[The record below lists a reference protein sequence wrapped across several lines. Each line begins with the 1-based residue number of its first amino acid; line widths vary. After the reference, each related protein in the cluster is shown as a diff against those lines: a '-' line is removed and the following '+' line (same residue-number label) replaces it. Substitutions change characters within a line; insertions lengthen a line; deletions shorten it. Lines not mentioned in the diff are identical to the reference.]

1 MPSTSQHVSLRG
13 AGFIILGA
21 ALIQWSAAL
30 VQPAFSSLGPTA
42 TSGWRFLWG
51 AMILLVATRPA
62 LRQWRRE
69 QWRAAVVLGV
79 TVAFMNVCFY
89 QAISRIPLGSAVT
102 IEFLGPLC
110 VAVLGR
116 RSARH
121 LLFVALA
128 AAGVV
133 LLSHPGG
140 GVTLVGALFA
150 MGSGLGWGGYVFAA
164 AKVGGATTGF
174 GGLAVSMSVSALVT
188 MPWTLSR
195 VATLEHH
202 PSLALRLIVVGLMS
216 IVLGFAAEL
225 LALRRLSPAAA
236 GVLMSLDPAIAFV
249 FGALLLHEH
258 ATALVV
264 VGLVLVVVSGVGVTM
279 DRTAPEE
286 IVPQ

>member
-1 MPSTSQHVSLRG
+1 MTSQNHRVSLTG

-30 VQPAFSSLGPTA
+30 VQPAFASLGPAA

-51 AMILLVATRPA
+51 ALILLGATRPA
-62 LRQWRRE
+62 LRAWRRE
-69 QWRAAVVLGV
+69 QWRAALVLGV

-110 VAVLGR
+110 VAVVGR
-116 RSARH
+116 RSGRH
-121 LLFVALA
+121 LLFAALA

-150 MGSGLGWGGYVFAA
+150 LGSGLGWGGYVFAA
-164 AKVGGATTGF
+164 AKVGGATSGF

-188 MPWTLSR
+188 LPWSMSR
-195 VATLEHH
+195 VMTLEHH
-202 PSLALRLIVVGLMS
+202 PSLAVRLAVVGLMS

-258 ATALVV
+258 ATFLVV
-264 VGLVLVVVSGVGVTM
+264 LGLVLVVVSGVGVTM
-279 DRTAPEE
+279 DRTTPEE

>member
-1 MPSTSQHVSLRG
+1 M
-13 AGFIILGA
+13 
-21 ALIQWSAAL
+21 IQWSAAL
-30 VQPAFSSLGPTA
+30 VQPAFAALGPTA
-42 TSGWRFLWG
+42 TSGWRFLSG
-51 AMILLVATRPA
+51 AVILLIATRPA
-62 LRQWRRE
+62 LGRWRRE

-102 IEFLGPLC
+102 IEFLGPLS

-116 RSARH
+116 RSGRH
-121 LLFVALA
+121 LAFAALA

-150 MGSGLGWGGYVFAA
+150 LGSGLGWGGYVFAA
-164 AKVGGATTGF
+164 AKVGGATSGF
-174 GGLAVSMSVSALVT
+174 GGLAVSMSISALVT
-188 MPWTLSR
+188 LPWSLSR
-195 VATLEHH
+195 VATLTHH
-202 PSLALRLIVVGLMS
+202 PSLVLRLVVVGLMS
-216 IVLGFAAEL
+216 IVLGFGAEL

-249 FGALLLHEH
+249 VGALLLHER

-264 VGLVLVVVSGVGVTM
+264 LGLVLVVVSGVGVTM

-286 IVPQ
+286 VVPQ

>member
-1 MPSTSQHVSLRG
+1 MTPSKSHVSLAG

-30 VQPAFSSLGPTA
+30 VQPVFALLGPTA
-42 TSGWRFLWG
+42 TSGWRFLCG
-51 AMILLVATRPA
+51 AVILLVATRPR
-62 LRQWRRE
+62 LRSWSRV
-69 QWRAAVVLGV
+69 QWRAAIVLGV

-110 VAVLGR
+110 VAVVGR
-116 RSARH
+116 RSGRH
-121 LLFVALA
+121 LAFAALA
-128 AAGVV
+128 AIGVV

-150 MGSGLGWGGYVFAA
+150 LGSGLGWGGYVFAA
-164 AKVGGATTGF
+164 AKVGGATAGF
-174 GGLAVSMSVSALVT
+174 EGLAVSMSVSALVT
-188 MPWTLSR
+188 LPWSLSR
-195 VATLEHH
+195 LAVVEQH
-202 PSLALRLIVVGLMS
+202 PSMGLRLVVVGLMS

-249 FGALLLHEH
+249 FGALVLHER
-258 ATALVV
+258 ATALVL
-264 VGLVLVVVSGVGVTM
+264 VGLVLVVVSGAGVTM
-279 DRTAPEE
+279 DRTSPEE
-286 IVPQ
+286 VVPQ

>member
-1 MPSTSQHVSLRG
+1 MPSTPQHVSLRG

-30 VQPAFSSLGPTA
+30 VQPAFGALGPTA

-51 AMILLVATRPA
+51 AVILLAATRPA

-110 VAVLGR
+110 VAVVGR

-121 LLFVALA
+121 LLFAALA

-164 AKVGGATTGF
+164 AKVGGATSGF
-174 GGLAVSMSVSALVT
+174 GGLAVSMSISALVT
-188 MPWTLSR
+188 LPWSLSR

-249 FGALLLHEH
+249 FGALLLHER